1 MKQLM
6 ENWRR
11 YLNEEKDVV
20 EETEEVIEEAEYQG
34 KKVKLNDPIRTPDGP
49 KKFKVFVKDGDKVKV
64 TFGDPDMEIKET
76 TLNLES
82 RFARDISAIKRKIK
96 PRLVTGLAGNDAR
109 AQRWIA
115 DETYNGKLEKN
126 FSESRRG
133 FQTSYNV

>member
-34 KKVKLNDPIRTPDGP
+34 RKVKLNDPIRTPDG
-49 KKFKVFVKDGDKVKV
+49 
-64 TFGDPDMEIKET
+64 
-76 TLNLES
+76 
-82 RFARDISAIKRKIK
+82 AIKRKIR
-96 PRLVTGLAGNDAR
+96 PRLVTGLAGNGAR

-115 DETYNGKLEKN
+115 DETYNGKLEKI
-126 FSESRRG
+126 SQRTRRG
-133 FQTSYNV
+133 F